1 METNV
6 ASEHLQTIRTLM
18 ERSALY
24 RRALAPVMLLC
35 GGVGSLAGV
44 AGNYL
49 QIDTSRGFAM
59 FWMLVSLA
67 VLTLTLVLVRRQ
79 ALKDSEPFWSL
90 PTKRI
95 TQALLPAFFLGLA
108 AGVFHIIQQPPDSA
122 WLLAF
127 AWILTYGCAIHAAGF
142 FMRNRMQLFG
152 WILVLSGCGLLFAA
166 SAWPWLRSIQ
176 AAHYLM
182 GLHFGL
188 LHLACGVYLRFTEP
202 SRHAA

>member
-35 GGVGSLAGV
+35 GGVGTAAGIAGV
-44 AGNYL
+44 LLKITTTG
-49 QIDTSRGFAM
+49 GFAM
-59 FWMLVSLA
+59 FWMLVSLLA
-67 VLTLTLVLVRRQ
+67 LVLTLLLVRRQ
-79 ALKDSEPFWSL
+79 ALRDAEPFWSL
-90 PTKRI
+90 PTRRI
-95 TQALLPAFFLGLA
+95 SEALLPAFFLGLA
-108 AGVFHIIQQPPDSA
+108 AGLFHLFHPTPDTA

-152 WILVLSGCGLLFAA
+152 WILVLSGCGLLFSA
-166 SAWPWLRSIQ
+166 STWPSLRTTE
-176 AAHYLM
+176 AAHFLM

-188 LHLACGVYLRFTEP
+188 LHLACGVYLRFSEP
-202 SRHAA
+202 NRPAA